1 MITDVSR
8 WTDDWYSFFSIRLF
22 ACIFGEKICSAAIW
36 IGRSAGIGLAI
47 IGIMTTLG
55 LITIPSDMI
64 M

>member
-1 MITDVSR
+1 MFPNGLED
-8 WTDDWYSFFSIRLF
+8 SFFWMGLF
-22 ACIFGEKICSAAIW
+22 ACIFREKIWSAGIW
-36 IGRSAGIGLAI
+36 MGRSAGIGLAV